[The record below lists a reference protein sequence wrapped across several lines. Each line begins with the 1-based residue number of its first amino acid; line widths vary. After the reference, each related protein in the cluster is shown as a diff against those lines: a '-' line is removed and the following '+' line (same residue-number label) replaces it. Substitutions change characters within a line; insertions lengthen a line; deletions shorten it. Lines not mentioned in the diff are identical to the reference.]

1 MVDTVRHTPRHKKDD
16 EDKNP
21 RTSELTVD
29 MTVRN
34 PEDYRYKESWYL
46 NPKFMMVMAFVL
58 SLMPLA
64 GFLLIPLIYLKNKRF
79 SAHCAVMAHYAE
91 KEYGNLKSVGQKV
104 IDDVKNISE
113 NILNEANEKAKDIT
127 NVSNDEAN
135 KIVGDAKIEAKNIV
149 DNANSTRSRLLSES
163 RGKIKNLN
171 DEIEKRQLTAE
182 KIIQDATNQAA
193 KMEQDA
199 LKKLERINSEI
210 SKKDSYLAEVE
221 EIKQRISALTKKF
234 DSQKEKVDLLMRLRK
249 TVNSAIQNY
258 FKDYENV
265 TEYTIKLPPSVINEI
280 DSLVPSVILNLHSM
294 DYKDLRRA
302 FRENN
307 KLIEETLKRYEGRYT
322 TKTNKA
328 IYKLMVIAL
337 QAELQN
343 ILYTL
348 TYSKLNDAIDAVRK
362 VTAKYLNIAREGNQT
377 ISSTIA
383 KFVSELEILF
393 IDAVKIEYEYYVKRE
408 AAKQEQLEL
417 RAKMRE
423 EAEEQKRLK
432 EQQEQMEKEESK
444 YNAEIENITEQLKN
458 SEDDEKN
465 KILLEKIKMLESQ
478 LQELSEKKDEI
489 INLQNGKAGYVYIIS
504 NLGSFGD
511 DVFKIGMTRRLNP
524 QERIDELGSASVP
537 FKFDVHSFIFSED
550 AVQLESNLHSALNS
564 KRLNKVNT
572 RKEFFKIPIDELEKL
587 VEEVDPAAEF
597 NRTMQAEQYYQS
609 LSILEEKYTA

>member
-1 MVDTVRHTPRHKKDD
+1 MIDTVRHTPRRKKDD
-16 EDKNP
+16 EDKNS

-29 MTVRN
+29 VTVRS
-34 PEDYRYKESWYL
+34 PEDYRYNESWYL
-46 NPKFMMVMAFVL
+46 KPKFLMVMAFAL

-79 SAHCAVMAHYAE
+79 SAHCDLMVQYSE
-91 KEYGNLKSVGQKV
+91 KEFERIKIAGQKV

-113 NILNEANEKAKDIT
+113 NILNEASEKAKKIT
-127 NVSNDEAN
+127 DVSTDEAK
-135 KIVGDAKIEAKNIV
+135 KIVDDAKLEAKNIV
-149 DNANSTRSRLLSES
+149 DDANSTRSRLLSES

-171 DEIEKRQLTAE
+171 DEIEKKQLIVE
-182 KIIQDATNQAA
+182 QIIQDATNQAER
-193 KMEQDA
+193 MNQDA
-199 LKKLERINSEI
+199 LKKLDYINSEI

-265 TEYTIKLPPSVINEI
+265 TEYTIKLPPSVIDEI

-302 FRENN
+302 FRDNN

-348 TYSKLNDAIDAVRK
+348 THSKLNDAVDTVRK
-362 VTAKYLNIAREGNQT
+362 VTAKYLNIARKGNQT
-377 ISSTIA
+377 ISSTLA
-383 KFVSELEILF
+383 KFVGELEILF

-550 AVQLESNLHSALNS
+550 AVQLESNLHSALDS

-587 VEEVDPAAEF
+587 VEDIDPAAEF

-609 LSILEEKYTA
+609 LSILEEKYSA